1 MQQQVEW
8 ASMVM
13 LVAVVV
19 MPVAGLIV
27 AYLFRRMEH
36 DERLRAIERGVS
48 LAAEDAEVRLK
59 TRRAG
64 LTLIGAGL
72 GTMAGCLV
80 AATKL
85 GSHMIAGIGLGF
97 IPFGAGVALLLDYW
111 LQGRGKA
118 VAR

>member
-1 MQQQVEW
+1 MQQVEW
-8 ASMVM
+8 ASLMM
-13 LVAVVV
+13 LGAVVV
-19 MPVAGLIV
+19 MPIAGLVV

-36 DERLRAIERGVS
+36 EERLRSIERGVS
-48 LAAEDAEVRLK
+48 LAADDAEVRLK

-85 GSHMIAGIGLGF
+85 GSHLIAGMGLGL
-97 IPFGAGVALLLDYW
+97 IPFGAGVALLIDYW
-111 LQGRGKA
+111 LQVRGKA
-118 VAR
+118 DVR